1 LEETSVI
8 RILIAARSPIVQAGL
23 EAMITREPTLQ
34 IVGRITAL
42 AALESSLG
50 SGHPDAIVLEAALL
64 TDTHLKTLAETL
76 AVLQQEVAIALLVA
90 PNESYSATTLLPL
103 GVKAIL
109 PIDVTADELILTV
122 EAISVGLIVL
132 HPDVSDALLQELPS
146 SSGSELPPNLVDTPL
161 TPRELELLQ
170 LLATGLGN
178 KAIARQMNI
187 SEHTAKFHISSIFC
201 KLNASS
207 RTEAV
212 MLGMRLGLIFF

>member
-1 LEETSVI
+1 
-8 RILIAARSPIVQAGL
+8 
-23 EAMITREPTLQ
+23 MITREPRLQ
-34 IVGRITAL
+34 IVGRISDL

-64 TDTHLKTLAETL
+64 TDTHLETL
-76 AVLQQEVAIALLVA
+76 AGLQEEVAIALLVA
-90 PNESYSATTLLPL
+90 PTESYSATALLSL
-103 GVKAIL
+103 GFKAIL
-109 PIDVTADELILTV
+109 PIDVTADELIVTV
-122 EAISVGLIVL
+122 EAISSGLIVL
-132 HPDVSDALLQELPS
+132 HPDVCDAVLHELPS
-146 SSGSELPPNLVDTPL
+146 SSGSELPENLVDTPL

-187 SEHTAKFHISSIFC
+187 SEHTVKFHISSIFC

-212 MLGMRLGLIFF
+212 MLGMRLGLIYL

>member
-1 LEETSVI
+1 VNASHVWEETSVI
-8 RILIAARSPIVQAGL
+8 RILIAARSSIVQAGL

-64 TDTHLKTLAETL
+64 TDTHLETL

-90 PNESYSATTLLPL
+90 PTESYSATTLLPL

-132 HPDVSDALLQELPS
+132 HPDVSDVLLHELPS
-146 SSGSELPPNLVDTPL
+146 SSGSELPPDLVDTPL

-187 SEHTAKFHISSIFC
+187 SPAHRQVPH
-201 KLNASS
+201 
-207 RTEAV
+207 
-212 MLGMRLGLIFF
+212 

>member
-1 LEETSVI
+1 MI

-64 TDTHLKTLAETL
+64 TDTHLKTL

>member
-1 LEETSVI
+1 M
-8 RILIAARSPIVQAGL
+8 GL

-42 AALESSLG
+42 AALESSLC
-50 SGHPDAIVLEAALL
+50 SGQPDAIVLEAALV
-64 TDTHLKTLAETL
+64 TDTHLETL

-90 PNESYSATTLLPL
+90 PTESYSATTLLSL

-132 HPDVSDALLQELPS
+132 HPDVSDALLHEQPS
-146 SSGSELPPNLVDTPL
+146 SSGSELPFDLVDTPL

-187 SEHTAKFHISSIFC
+187 SPAHRQVPH
-201 KLNASS
+201 
-207 RTEAV
+207 
-212 MLGMRLGLIFF
+212 

>member
-1 LEETSVI
+1 LGGNFSDSHSHRSSFVDRAGRVGGDDNPRTNTPNSRTDYRSGSAGVI
-8 RILIAARSPIVQAGL
+8 
-23 EAMITREPTLQ
+23 
-34 IVGRITAL
+34 
-42 AALESSLG
+42 LG

-64 TDTHLKTLAETL
+64 TDTHLETL

-90 PNESYSATTLLPL
+90 PTESYSATTLLPL

-132 HPDVSDALLQELPS
+132 HPDVSDALLHELPS
-146 SSGSELPPNLVDTPL
+146 SSGSELPPDLVDTPL

-187 SEHTAKFHISSIFC
+187 SEHTVKFHISSIFC

-212 MLGMRLGLIFF
+212 MLGMRLGLIFL

>member
-1 LEETSVI
+1 VNASHVWEETSVI
-8 RILIAARSPIVQAGL
+8 RILIAARSSIVQAGL

-64 TDTHLKTLAETL
+64 SDTHLETL

-90 PNESYSATTLLPL
+90 PTESYSATTLLPL

-132 HPDVSDALLQELPS
+132 HPDVSDALLHELPS
-146 SSGSELPPNLVDTPL
+146 SSGSELPPI
-161 TPRELELLQ
+161 LLI
-170 LLATGLGN
+170 LPSLPAN
-178 KAIARQMNI
+178 
-187 SEHTAKFHISSIFC
+187 
-201 KLNASS
+201 
-207 RTEAV
+207 
-212 MLGMRLGLIFF
+212 

>member
-1 LEETSVI
+1 MI
-8 RILIAARSPIVQAGL
+8 RVLIAARSPIVQAGL
-23 EAMITREPTLQ
+23 EATIAREPTLQ
-34 IVGRITAL
+34 VVGRIAAL
-42 AALESSLG
+42 AALESSLS
-50 SGHPDAIVLEAALL
+50 SGRPDAIVLEAALL
-64 TDTHLKTLAETL
+64 TDTHLETL
-76 AVLQQEVAIALLVA
+76 AVLQEEVAIALLVA
-90 PNESYSATTLLPL
+90 PTESYSATTLLPL

-122 EAISVGLIVL
+122 EAISVGLVVL
-132 HPDVSDALLQELPS
+132 HPDISDALLHELPP
-146 SSGSELPPNLVDTPL
+146 SSGSELPDDIVNTPL

-187 SEHTAKFHISSIFC
+187 SEHTVKFHISSIFC

-212 MLGMRLGLIFF
+212 MLGMRLGLIFL

>member
-1 LEETSVI
+1 MI

-23 EAMITREPTLQ
+23 EAMIAREATLQ

-42 AALESSLG
+42 AGLESSLG

-64 TDTHLKTLAETL
+64 TDTDLETL

-90 PNESYSATTLLPL
+90 PTESYSATTLLPL

-109 PIDVTADELILTV
+109 PLDVTADELILTV
-122 EAISVGLIVL
+122 EAISAGLIVL
-132 HPDVSDALLQELPS
+132 HPDVSDALLHELPS
-146 SSGSELPPNLVDTPL
+146 SSGSELPPDLVDTPL

-187 SEHTAKFHISSIFC
+187 SEHTVKFHISSIFC

>member
-1 LEETSVI
+1 MI
-8 RILIAARSPIVQAGL
+8 RILIAARSSIVQAGL

-64 TDTHLKTLAETL
+64 TDTHLETL

-90 PNESYSATTLLPL
+90 PTESYSATTLLPL

-132 HPDVSDALLQELPS
+132 HPDVSDAVLHELPS
-146 SSGSELPPNLVDTPL
+146 SSGSELPPDLVDTPL

-187 SEHTAKFHISSIFC
+187 SPAYRQVPH
-201 KLNASS
+201 
-207 RTEAV
+207 
-212 MLGMRLGLIFF
+212 

>member
-1 LEETSVI
+1 VI

-64 TDTHLKTLAETL
+64 TDTHLKTLA
-76 AVLQQEVAIALLVA
+76 VLQQEVAIALLVA

-109 PIDVTADELILTV
+109 PINVTADELILTV

>member
-1 LEETSVI
+1 MI
-8 RILIAARSPIVQAGL
+8 RILIAARSSIVQAGL

-42 AALESSLG
+42 AALESSLC
-50 SGHPDAIVLEAALL
+50 SEQPDAIVLEAALL
-64 TDTHLKTLAETL
+64 TDSHLETL

-90 PNESYSATTLLPL
+90 PTESYSATTLLPL

-132 HPDVSDALLQELPS
+132 HPDVSDALLHEQPS
-146 SSGSELPPNLVDTPL
+146 SSGSELPFDFVETPL

-187 SEHTAKFHISSIFC
+187 SEHTVKFHISSIFC

>member
-1 LEETSVI
+1 VNASHVWEETSVI
-8 RILIAARSPIVQAGL
+8 RILIAARSSIVQAGL

-34 IVGRITAL
+34 IVGRSTAL

-64 TDTHLKTLAETL
+64 TDTHLETL

-90 PNESYSATTLLPL
+90 PTESYSATTLLPL

-132 HPDVSDALLQELPS
+132 HPDVSDALLHELPS
-146 SSGSELPPNLVDTPL
+146 SSGSELPPDLVDTPL

-178 KAIARQMNI
+178 KSDRPTDEHLAR
-187 SEHTAKFHISSIFC
+187 TPSSSTLAQFFV
-201 KLNASS
+201 SS
-207 RTEAV
+207 TLPVARKRSCWECAWD
-212 MLGMRLGLIFF
+212 

>member
-1 LEETSVI
+1 MI

-34 IVGRITAL
+34 IVGQITAL
-42 AALESSLG
+42 AALESSLR

-64 TDTHLKTLAETL
+64 TDTHLETL
-76 AVLQQEVAIALLVA
+76 AVLQQEVAIAILVA
-90 PNESYSATTLLPL
+90 PTESYSAIALLPL

-109 PIDVTADELILTV
+109 PTDVTADELIVTV
-122 EAISVGLIVL
+122 EAISAGLIVL
-132 HPDVSDALLQELPS
+132 HPDLSDALLHELPP
-146 SSGSELPPNLVDTPL
+146 SSGSELPPDLVDTPL

-187 SEHTAKFHISSIFC
+187 SEHTVKFHISSIFC

>member
-1 LEETSVI
+1 VI
-8 RILIAARSPIVQAGL
+8 RILIAARSSIVQAGL

-64 TDTHLKTLAETL
+64 ADTHL
-76 AVLQQEVAIALLVA
+76 EVAIALLVA
-90 PNESYSATTLLPL
+90 PTESYSATTLLPL

-109 PIDVTADELILTV
+109 PIDVTADELILAV

-132 HPDVSDALLQELPS
+132 HPDISDALLHELPS
-146 SSGSELPPNLVDTPL
+146 SSGSELPPDLVDTPL

-187 SEHTAKFHISSIFC
+187 SEHTVKFHISSIFC